1 MSEVTPPPRSHL
13 IRRHL
18 PGRALVV
25 AGMLVALLPGAAFA
39 RKPLPNPTP
48 TGTATCAVTP
58 NPVAL
63 GAEYFINGSG
73 YAPNEVLQEW
83 ISGYNLTILFSGAD
97 AYGNLSGA
105 SAWANH
111 TGSYTVT
118 VKDGNTGTALA
129 SCAFSIQ

>member
-1 MSEVTPPPRSHL
+1 MSEVTPSP
-13 IRRHL
+13 RRHL
-18 PGRALVV
+18 PARALLV

-39 RKPLPNPTP
+39 KGKPSPNPTP

-58 NPVAL
+58 NPVPL
-63 GAEYFINGSG
+63 GAQYFISGSG

-83 ISGYNLTILFSGAD
+83 ISGYNLTILFAGAD

-111 TGSYTVT
+111 TGAYTVT
-118 VKDGNTGTALA
+118 VKDGITGTALA